1 MHIFPFVRSNQA
13 RSRRF
18 SIKLTA
24 RGITLTSREAGTR
37 FFYFRVR
44 VKFRMINQTESK
56 MSIDKIT
63 GKKKEERKIITSIL
77 FQRNSINESN
87 RILVLLRDN
96 TRLTSPFFPVP
107 VTTLVRR
114 VDNI

>member
-24 RGITLTSREAGTR
+24 RGITLTSREAETR
-37 FFYFRVR
+37 FFYFRVG

-56 MSIDKIT
+56 MSIDKII
-63 GKKKEERKIITSIL
+63 GKKKKRKEKLSHRFCFNVIRSTNRTEFLFYYEIT
-77 FQRNSINESN
+77 
-87 RILVLLRDN
+87 RD
-96 TRLTSPFFPVP
+96 
-107 VTTLVRR
+107 
-114 VDNI
+114 

>member
-1 MHIFPFVRSNQA
+1 
-13 RSRRF
+13 
-18 SIKLTA
+18 
-24 RGITLTSREAGTR
+24 
-37 FFYFRVR
+37 
-44 VKFRMINQTESK
+44 MINQTESK

>member
-37 FFYFRVR
+37 FFYFRVG

-56 MSIDKIT
+56 MSIDKII
-63 GKKKEERKIITSIL
+63 GKKKKGKKNYHIDSVST
-77 FQRNSINESN
+77 
-87 RILVLLRDN
+87 
-96 TRLTSPFFPVP
+96 
-107 VTTLVRR
+107 
-114 VDNI
+114 